1 MVSSKVFNPL
11 RTYISNLE
19 MKNRI
24 IQGLLMCRVISNA
37 GRNLNDINVGAY
49 TRFIASLDITLF
61 YDFLQDH
68 LICRKKSQNQHAVP
82 IAEKT
87 VFFGYGILIGT

>member
-1 MVSSKVFNPL
+1 MLSSKVF
-11 RTYISNLE
+11 
-19 MKNRI
+19 
-24 IQGLLMCRVISNA
+24 
-37 GRNLNDINVGAY
+37 NLNDINVGAY
-49 TRFIASLDITLF
+49 TRFLASLDITLF

-87 VFFGYGILIGT
+87 EFFGYGMLIGT